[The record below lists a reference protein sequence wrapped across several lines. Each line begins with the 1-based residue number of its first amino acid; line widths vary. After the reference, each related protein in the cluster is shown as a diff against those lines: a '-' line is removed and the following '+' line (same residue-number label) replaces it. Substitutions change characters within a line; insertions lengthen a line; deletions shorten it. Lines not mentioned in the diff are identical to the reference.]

1 MLFFALLYNTVAVQH
16 DELTNK
22 DLMELEAQ
30 REGGERQKEEVTEEL
45 ETLMMQQMARRLFLF
60 KEALRIARRDMKAFL
75 IDQ

>member
-30 REGGERQKEEVTEEL
+30 REGGERQKEVTEEL

>member
-22 DLMELEAQ
+22 DPMELEAQ
-30 REGGERQKEEVTEEL
+30 REGGERQKEVTEEL